1 MIKQKV
7 ERRDGETVEIWLP
20 DDHRDTETVNEMLD
34 LQLNGIKYFYRDRRT
49 PSRTSCARSL
59 LLQHSRSASAFWACR
74 DYNSR
79 ASR

>member
-34 LQLNGIKYFYRDRRT
+34 LQLNGIKYFYR
-49 PSRTSCARSL
+49 AL
-59 LLQHSRSASAFWACR
+59 ER
-74 DYNSR
+74 DGKIWFGGE
-79 ASR
+79 A